1 MNKIDKK
8 KLIITYLIIIIGL
21 TISLSIVFMAK
32 NKKFI
37 DNTIEKDNIEKI
49 YNNVKFG
56 NSENIYP
63 NDMFY
68 EKNVSLF
75 KGNFGKLEKT
85 DNKLSYP
92 QNIWGGQVKLTKNEG
107 VNLLQYND
115 VSNKGCSFLIGE
127 YKNDKRFTIVVNGKY
142 TYQKYDCKTRNQIA
156 FMFK

>member
-1 MNKIDKK
+1 MEKIDKK
-8 KLIITYLIIIIGL
+8 KIIITYLIIIIGL

-56 NSENIYP
+56 DSENIYP

-75 KGNFGKLEKT
+75 KGNFGKLDKT
-85 DNKLSYP
+85 DHKLSYP

-107 VNLLQYND
+107 INLLQYND

-127 YKNDKRFTIVVNGKY
+127 YKNDKRFTIVINGKY
-142 TYQKYDCKTRNQIA
+142 TFQNYDCKTKNQIA